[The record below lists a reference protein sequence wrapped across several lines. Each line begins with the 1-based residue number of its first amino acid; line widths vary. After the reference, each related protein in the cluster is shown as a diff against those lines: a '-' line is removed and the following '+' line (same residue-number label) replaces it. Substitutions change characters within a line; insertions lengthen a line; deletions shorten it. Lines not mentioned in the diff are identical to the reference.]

1 MGGSVGPELRSTVV
15 SGSSELTTVKPSL
28 SIIST
33 SVKICTAGSVV
44 SKGGIVVVA
53 GRTLKRLLVLGGLVT
68 ELLVT
73 PLGPR

>member
-1 MGGSVGPELRSTVV
+1 MGGSVGPGLRSTVV

-44 SKGGIVVVA
+44 SRGGNVVVA
-53 GRTLKRLLVLGGLVT
+53 GLTLNRFLVLG
-68 ELLVT
+68 
-73 PLGPR
+73 

>member
-1 MGGSVGPELRSTVV
+1 MGGSVGRSLRSTVV

-53 GRTLKRLLVLGGLVT
+53 GRTLKRVLVLGGLVT
-68 ELLVT
+68 EPLVT